1 MNWCG
6 NRIDDTKEF
15 VSDALTTG
23 KEFVKGQCERGSE
36 FWNNPSLISG
46 LDWFSGGYVSAC
58 NQRYQEADDLY
69 GYANWALSGIPDMVK
84 GAFAPEKPGSFD
96 HFMDSLG
103 VATLFTSV
111 CSSCTRGKVSISKN
125 NTDNVSTTK
134 IYRSVSEGEWADI
147 QSKNYSFSLPAGGM
161 ESKQFGFN
169 LAETQKFGNL
179 MGQDIII
186 SAEIPTSIINQ
197 FYTGGVDPM
206 IFKSGTLT
214 VYGEELELLN
224 ELAQGTIQRVQ

>member
-84 GAFAPEKPGSFD
+84 GAFAPEKPGSFQ

-103 VATLFTSV
+103 VATLLSSVVSGATKVRSKNKNASTSV
-111 CSSCTRGKVSISKN
+111 KSTVKSIDEILDDATPGRVTKGRAIQYVKTGGYAQALDDFADMGVINVRDIPYGKV
-125 NTDNVSTTK
+125 
-134 IYRSVSEGEWADI
+134 
-147 QSKNYSFSLPAGGM
+147 
-161 ESKQFGFN
+161 
-169 LAETQKFGNL
+169 
-179 MGQDIII
+179 
-186 SAEIPTSIINQ
+186 
-197 FYTGGVDPM
+197 
-206 IFKSGTLT
+206 GTLPDGRT
-214 VYGEELELLN
+214 VNVRAKSSYSTPTLE
-224 ELAQGTIQRVQ
+224 IQDGKSSIKIRYED